1 MAHTTEAARTAEPP
15 PGPDRHPKPGGRG
28 VRPAPVPL
36 TRRITRSLPP
46 YALIA
51 PAVVVLGVVLLW
63 PMLQMVWNSL
73 HSYTIRHLMP
83 AGPDPEWNDF
93 AHYRTLLTD
102 PYFWS
107 VLGKTVLVCVTMVVC
122 TIVLGTLVGLLLNR
136 LPKAF
141 STFVAVG
148 TMLAWATPAI
158 SASLV
163 FRWLFFPERGFA
175 NHVLDALPDLL
186 VGSGW
191 LRYNWFLDEGPLF
204 TLLVLVV
211 VWQGFPFV
219 AMTVLA
225 GLKSIPYELY
235 EAARMDGA
243 SAWRSFWAVT
253 VPILRPLFALIVVL
267 QIIWDLR
274 VFTQLY
280 ILTGSSFANPDAY
293 LLSYYVYQQGFNAS
307 PANFGLGSAIAV
319 VMTVLVLGITVYYLR
334 VMIRQGE
341 TR

>member
-1 MAHTTEAARTAEPP
+1 MAHTTEVTMTAEPP
-15 PGPDRHPKPGGRG
+15 SGPDRPSRQGRRD
-28 VRPAPVPL
+28 RPAQPPL
-36 TRRITRSLPP
+36 GRRLLRGLPP

-51 PAVVVLGVVLLW
+51 PAVIVLGVVLLW

-73 HSYTIRHLMP
+73 HSYTIRNLMP
-83 AGPDPEWNDF
+83 NAPAPKWNNF
-93 AHYRTLLTD
+93 AHYQTLLTD

-107 VLGKTVLVCVTMVVC
+107 VLGKTVLICVLMVSG
-122 TIVLGTLVGLLLNR
+122 TIILGTLVGLLLHK

-148 TMLAWATPAI
+148 MMLAWATPAI

-175 NHVLDALPDLL
+175 NHVLEALPDWL
-186 VGSGW
+186 VGTGW
-191 LRYNWFLDEGPLF
+191 LRYNWFLDATSLF
-204 TLLVLVV
+204 TLLVIVV
-211 VWQGFPFV
+211 IWQSFPFV

-225 GLKSIPYELY
+225 GLKSIPSELY

-253 VPILRPLFALIVVL
+253 FPMLKPLFSLIIVL

-293 LLSYYVYQQGFNAS
+293 LLSYYIYQQGFNAS

-319 VMTVLVLGITVYYLR
+319 VMTALVLCVTVYYLR
-334 VMIRQGE
+334 IMIRQGE

>member
-1 MAHTTEAARTAEPP
+1 MAHTTEAPKAADPPPRTA
-15 PGPDRHPKPGGRG
+15 R
-28 VRPAPVPL
+28 RPARGGHRIRPTAPL
-36 TRRITRSLPP
+36 SRRVLRRLPP
-46 YALIA
+46 YALSA
-51 PAVVVLGVVLLW
+51 PAVIVLGVVLLW
-63 PMLQMVWNSL
+63 PMVQMVWNSL
-73 HSYTIRHLMP
+73 HSYTIRHLLP
-83 AGPDPEWNDF
+83 TGPEPTWNNF
-93 AHYRTLLTD
+93 AHYRSLLTD

-107 VLGKTVLVCVTMVVC
+107 VLGRTVVVCAAMVVG
-122 TIVLGTLVGLLLNR
+122 TIVLGTLVGLLLNS

-141 STFVAVG
+141 ATFVSVG
-148 TMLAWATPAI
+148 MMLAWATPAI

-175 NHVLDALPDLL
+175 NHVLDALPDWL

-191 LRYNWFLDEGPLF
+191 LDYNWFLDATPLF
-204 TLLVLVV
+204 SLLVVVV

-225 GLKSIPYELY
+225 GLKSIPSELY

-243 SAWRSFWAVT
+243 SAWRSFWTVT
-253 VPILRPLFALIVVL
+253 LPILRPLFSLIVVL
-267 QIIWDLR
+267 QIIWNLR

-319 VMTVLVLGITVYYLR
+319 VMTLLVLGITVYYLR
-334 VMIRQGE
+334 IMVRQGE